1 MRPNGVI
8 GNREILNDGIMT
20 VSSLSTMVAVSN
32 LALLVQIWKVLT
44 KYSINKSK
52 SIVKDLKDRK

>member
-1 MRPNGVI
+1 MLPNGVI

>member
-1 MRPNGVI
+1 MLPNGVI
-8 GNREILNDGIMT
+8 GSREILNDGIMT

-32 LALLVQIWKVLT
+32 LVLLVQIWKVLT

>member
-1 MRPNGVI
+1 MLPNGVI

-44 KYSINKSK
+44 RYSINKSK
-52 SIVKDLKDRK
+52 SIVKDLKGRK

>member
-1 MRPNGVI
+1 MLPNGVI
-8 GNREILNDGIMT
+8 GSREILNDGIMT

>member
-1 MRPNGVI
+1 MLPNGVI

-32 LALLVQIWKVLT
+32 PALLVQIWKVLT

-52 SIVKDLKDRK
+52 SIVRDLKDRK